1 MAKPMPIGVDDFAEA
16 RRKYYFVDKTKF
28 ISELWQQHGAATLIT
43 RPRRF
48 GKTMTLSM
56 LKYFF
61 SEENAAENRK
71 LFDGLEVSKDAAVMA
86 EQGRRPVL
94 FLTLKEWKFFDWET
108 MQTGIREYLQILFS
122 KYAFLLKSDCLTEVE
137 QAAFQ
142 EILDNRA
149 SLTRQM
155 AALGLLLHGM
165 ASYYK
170 KRVVFL
176 LDEYD
181 VPVQYAWEN
190 GYYKQA
196 VSFMRVFLTTVL
208 KTNPDLDFAVLTG
221 VLRIAKESIFSDL
234 NNLQVST
241 LLNATYAEAMGFTEK
256 EVRSIAEAYHAEDK
270 LPEIKHWYDG
280 YRFAGREIYN
290 PWSVVNYF
298 ANGCKPGYY
307 WLNTSGNSIVHE
319 LVKHADVRTQQKLL
333 TVMNGGTISATL
345 KEGLIYDDIA
355 KDQDALYTMLLTTGY
370 LTATQSQLSP
380 FGYEA
385 QLRIPNYEIT
395 SVYRNEI
402 VQRFQP
408 GIQISD
414 LAILM
419 RALCEGDAGTV
430 QRGLSDYLEI
440 LASSFDTAAREAFYH
455 GFVLGMTAFL
465 VPEYDVRS
473 NRESGVGRYD
483 IAVFPKEKGKAGL
496 ILEFKTAENEDQLEQ
511 KATEAI
517 EQIESRDYRAEFRAQ
532 GVETVYAYGIA
543 FCGKQVTVKLQG
555 L

>member
-1 MAKPMPIGVDDFAEA
+1 MAKPMPIGVDDFAKAKEN
-16 RRKYYFVDKTKF
+16 YYFVDKTKF
-28 ISELWQQHGAATLIT
+28 IRDFWPNHAEVTLVT

-61 SEENAAENRK
+61 SEEDAAENRK

-86 EQGRRPVL
+86 EQGKRPVL
-94 FLTLKEWKFFDWET
+94 FLTLKEWKFFDWEL
-108 MQTGIREYLQILFS
+108 MQSGIAVFWQDFYNRYTYLLE
-122 KYAFLLKSDCLTEVE
+122 SDRISDADKTI
-137 QAAFQ
+137 FQ
-142 EILDNRA
+142 EILMGKAGISR
-149 SLTRQM
+149 LTN
-155 AALGLLLHGM
+155 ALTFLMDLLAKYAG
-165 ASYYK
+165 K
-170 KRVVFL
+170 PVVLL

-181 VPVQYAWEN
+181 APMQSAWER
-190 GYYKQA
+190 GYYAQA
-196 VSFMRVFLTTVL
+196 IDFMRVMLTGAL
-208 KTNPDLDFAVLTG
+208 KTNLSLDFAVLTG

-241 LLNATYAEAMGFTEK
+241 LLNETYAEAMGFTEE
-256 EVRSIAEAYHAEDK
+256 EVRRIAEAYHAEDK
-270 LPEIKHWYDG
+270 LPEIRHWYDG
-280 YRFAGREIYN
+280 YRFAGKEIYN

-298 ANGCKPGYY
+298 ANGCAPGYY
-307 WLNTSGNSIVHE
+307 WLNTSGNGIVHE
-319 LVKHADVRTQQKLL
+319 LVEHADARTQQKLL
-333 TVMNGGTISATL
+333 TVMNGGTIGATL

-370 LTATQSQLSP
+370 LTATQSRVSP

-402 VQRFQP
+402 VQRFQR

-419 RALCEGDAGTV
+419 RALCDGDAGTV

-440 LASSFDTAAREAFYH
+440 LASSFDTAARESFYH

-496 ILEFKTAENEDQLEQ
+496 ILEFKTAEHEDMLGQ
-511 KATEAI
+511 KAGEAV

-543 FCGKQVTVKLQG
+543 FCGKQVSVQMRRL
-555 L
+555 

>member
-1 MAKPMPIGVDDFAEA
+1 MRKPMPIGVDDFAEA
-16 RRKYYFVDKTKF
+16 RRRYYFVDKTAF
-28 ISELWQQHGAATLIT
+28 IAELWRQHGAATLIT

-61 SEENAAENRK
+61 SEEDAAENRK
-71 LFDGLEVSKDAAVMA
+71 LFDGLVVSEDAEVMA
-86 EQGRRPVL
+86 EQGRRPVV

-108 MQTGIREYLQILFS
+108 MQTGIGEYLQLLFS
-122 KYAFLLKSDCLTEVE
+122 KYAFLLQTNCLTEAE
-137 QAAFQ
+137 RMAFQ

-149 SLTRQM
+149 SSTRQM
-155 AALGLLLHGM
+155 TSLGLLLHAL

-181 VPVQYAWEN
+181 VPVQYAWEH
-190 GYYKQA
+190 GYYPQA
-196 VSFMRVFLTTVL
+196 VSFLRVFLTTVL

-241 LLNATYAEAMGFTEK
+241 MLNETYADAMGFTEE
-256 EVRSIAEAYHAEDK
+256 EVLGIAAAYHVEDK
-270 LPEIKHWYDG
+270 LLELRRWYDG

-298 ANGCKPGYY
+298 AHGCKPGYY
-307 WLNTSGNSIVHE
+307 WLNTSGNGIVHV
-319 LVKHADVRTQQKLL
+319 LVTHADANTQQKLL

-355 KDQDALYTMLLTTGY
+355 TDQDALYTMLLTTGY
-370 LTATQSQLSP
+370 LTAVKSHVSP

-385 QLRIPNYEIT
+385 RLRIPNYEIT

-402 VQRFQP
+402 VQRFQR
-408 GIQISD
+408 GLQISD
-414 LAILM
+414 LALLM
-419 RALCEGDAGTV
+419 HAFCEGDAATV
-430 QRGLSDYLEI
+430 QRGLSEYL
-440 LASSFDTAAREAFYH
+440 S
-455 GFVLGMTAFL
+455 
-465 VPEYDVRS
+465 
-473 NRESGVGRYD
+473 
-483 IAVFPKEKGKAGL
+483 
-496 ILEFKTAENEDQLEQ
+496 
-511 KATEAI
+511 
-517 EQIESRDYRAEFRAQ
+517 
-532 GVETVYAYGIA
+532 
-543 FCGKQVTVKLQG
+543 
-555 L
+555 

>member
-1 MAKPMPIGVDDFAEA
+1 MAKPMPIGVDDFAKAKEN
-16 RRKYYFVDKTKF
+16 YYFVDKTKF
-28 ISELWQQHGAATLIT
+28 IRDFWPNHAEVTLVT

-61 SEENAAENRK
+61 SEEDAAENRK

-86 EQGRRPVL
+86 EQGKRPVL

-122 KYAFLLKSDCLTEVE
+122 KYAFLLKSDCLTDAER
-137 QAAFQ
+137 AAFQ

-155 AALGLLLHGM
+155 AALGLLLHGL

-241 LLNATYAEAMGFTEK
+241 LLNATYAEAMGFTEE
-256 EVRSIAEAYHAEDK
+256 EVRGIAEAYQAEDK

-280 YRFAGREIYN
+280 YRFAGEEIYN

-298 ANGCKPGYY
+298 ANGCSPGYY
-307 WLNTSGNSIVHE
+307 WLNTSWNGIVHE
-319 LVKHADVRTQQKLL
+319 LVEHADARTQQKLL
-333 TVMNGGTISATL
+333 TVMNGGTIGATL

-355 KDQDALYTMLLTTGY
+355 TDQDALYTMLLTTGY
-370 LTATQSQLSP
+370 LTATQSRVSP

-402 VQRFQP
+402 VQRFQR

-419 RALCEGDAGTV
+419 RALCDGDAGTV

-440 LASSFDTAAREAFYH
+440 LASSFDTAARESFYH

-496 ILEFKTAENEDQLEQ
+496 ILEFKTAETEGLLEQ
-511 KATEAI
+511 KAGEAI
-517 EQIESRDYRAEFRAQ
+517 EQIESRDSRAEFRAQ
-532 GVETVYAYGIA
+532 GIETVYAYGIA
-543 FCGKQVTVKLQG
+543 FCGKQVSVQMRRL
-555 L
+555 

>member
-1 MAKPMPIGVDDFAEA
+1 MAKPMPIGVDDFAKA
-16 RRKYYFVDKTKF
+16 RENYYFVDKTKF
-28 ISELWQQHGAATLIT
+28 IRDFWPNHAEVTLVT

-61 SEENAAENRK
+61 SEEDAAENRK

-86 EQGRRPVL
+86 EQGKRPVL
-94 FLTLKEWKFFDWET
+94 FLTLKEWKFFDWEL
-108 MQTGIREYLQILFS
+108 MQSGIAVFWQDFYNRYTYLLE
-122 KYAFLLKSDCLTEVE
+122 SDRISD
-137 QAAFQ
+137 ADKNIFQ
-142 EILDNRA
+142 EILMGKAGISRLINA
-149 SLTRQM
+149 LTFLM
-155 AALGLLLHGM
+155 DLLAKYAG
-165 ASYYK
+165 K
-170 KRVVFL
+170 PVVLL

-181 VPVQYAWEN
+181 APMQSAWER
-190 GYYKQA
+190 GYYAQA
-196 VSFMRVFLTTVL
+196 IDFMRVMLTGAL
-208 KTNPDLDFAVLTG
+208 KTNLSLDFAVLTG

-241 LLNATYAEAMGFTEK
+241 LLNETYAEAMGFTEE
-256 EVRSIAEAYHAEDK
+256 EVRRIAVAYHAEDK

-280 YRFAGREIYN
+280 YRFAGKEIYN

-298 ANGCKPGYY
+298 ANGCAPGYY
-307 WLNTSGNSIVHE
+307 WLNTSGNGIVHE
-319 LVKHADVRTQQKLL
+319 LVEHADARTQQKLL
-333 TVMNGGTISATL
+333 TVMNGGTIGATL

-370 LTATQSQLSP
+370 LTATQSRVSP

-402 VQRFQP
+402 VQRFQR

-419 RALCEGDAGTV
+419 RALCDGDAGTV

-440 LASSFDTAAREAFYH
+440 LASSFDTAARESFYH

-496 ILEFKTAENEDQLEQ
+496 ILEFKTAEHEDMLGQ
-511 KATEAI
+511 KAGEAV

-543 FCGKQVTVKLQG
+543 FCGKQVSVQMRRL
-555 L
+555 